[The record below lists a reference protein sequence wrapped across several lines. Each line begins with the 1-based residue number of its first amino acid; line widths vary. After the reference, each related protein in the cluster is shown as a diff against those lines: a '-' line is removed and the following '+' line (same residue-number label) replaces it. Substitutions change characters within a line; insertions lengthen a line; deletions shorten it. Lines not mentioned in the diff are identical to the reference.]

1 MPVVKIAFL
10 DVGQGDTTVIS
21 CPETQEAIV
30 VDCVDSSSVLD
41 YFEKEQIKQLRGV
54 IITHLH
60 ADHYGDVA
68 DLLNNCADVVGIQG
82 CEVLATTEDIA
93 DPRDLHDSRK
103 KSMRKKWFP
112 DGDGHSSVY
121 EQPQVGA
128 KLLPSSTLAKLY
140 LWCEQNERKCELLT
154 ATPRSKLPME
164 GTLVQSLKLLHPPHI
179 GYQKLRTQGLNN
191 ISVVLRVT
199 GNGSSA
205 LLTGDLEP
213 YGWQQL
219 KAKNSDLAS
228 DILKFPHHGGAWN
241 EAQADDLLSVIQP
254 SIAVISVGSNNTYD
268 HPKSDVFTSLRK
280 RTDIQL
286 LCTQA
291 TNQCRSIIYN
301 DSEAVISKFQMQS
314 EKNGAFFILPRQK
327 QCPCAGT
334 IIIEL
339 DDRPRIVQPIP
350 GFHEDIIHNHFRDH
364 KCYRAK
370 RPTFSP
376 V

>member
-41 YFEKEQIKQLRGV
+41 YLEKEHIKQLRGV

-68 DLLNNCADVVGIQG
+68 DLLNNCADMVGIQG
-82 CEVLATTEDIA
+82 CEVLATTEDVVN
-93 DPRDLHDSRK
+93 PHDLHDSRK
-103 KSMRKKWFP
+103 KSVSKKYPP
-112 DGDGHSSVY
+112 DGDGHSYVY
-121 EQPQVGA
+121 EQPQVGTR
-128 KLLPSSTLAKLY
+128 LSPSSALAKLY
-140 LWCEQNERKCELLT
+140 LWCKQNERKCEPLK
-154 ATPRSKLPME
+154 ATPHAKLPME
-164 GTLVQSLKLLHPPHI
+164 GTLVQSLKLLHPPHVD
-179 GYQKLRTQGLNN
+179 YQKLRMQGLNN

-219 KAKNSDLAS
+219 KAKSSNLAS

-241 EAQADDLLSVIQP
+241 EAQADDLLSAIQP
-254 SIAVISVGSNNTYD
+254 SIAVIAVGSNNTYD
-268 HPKSDVFTSLRK
+268 HPKADAFNSLRK
-280 RTDIQL
+280 RTDIHL

-291 TNQCRSIIYN
+291 TDQCQSIVHNERS
-301 DSEAVISKFQMQS
+301 AVVSKFKMQS
-314 EKNGAFFILPRQK
+314 EKNSAFFIRPGQK

-339 DDRPRIVQPIP
+339 DDKPRILQPIP
-350 GFHEDIIHNHFRDH
+350 SFHEDIIQVHFREH
-364 KCYRAK
+364 KCYRANL
-370 RPTFSP
+370 SALSL